1 MSSYNNINVVGTSAS
16 GKSTFSKELAAML
29 GVQYIE
35 MDLLFWKPNWEES
48 NHTEFFFKVEKAII
62 NDGWVLDGNYSRTSS
77 LKWAKVDMIVWLD
90 YSFSRTVYQALK
102 RAIKRIIS
110 KQELWANTGNIES
123 FTKTFL
129 SRKSIILWTIQNFHS
144 NRKKYFKIM
153 ASNQY
158 SHINFVRLNS
168 PKQAKEFIADFNLLS
183 AK

>member
-1 MSSYNNINVVGTSAS
+1 
-16 GKSTFSKELAAML
+16 
-29 GVQYIE
+29 
-35 MDLLFWKPNWEES
+35 
-48 NHTEFFFKVEKAII
+48 
-62 NDGWVLDGNYSRTSS
+62 
-77 LKWAKVDMIVWLD
+77 MIVWLD

-144 NRKKYFKIM
+144 NRKKYYKIM
-153 ASNQY
+153 ASKQY